1 MKPVQ
6 ILSGPQKTQGQLF
19 AVHIVPQQMWSVLP
33 VALDQYLK
41 LGREGPT
48 ASSPGQSLD
57 LVFLLGINNGSQIQP
72 LLVVSASC

>member
-1 MKPVQ
+1 MATKD
-6 ILSGPQKTQGQLF
+6 TRGQLF
-19 AVHIVPQQMWSVLP
+19 AVHIIPQQMCFVLP

-48 ASSPGQSLD
+48 ASSPGQPLD
-57 LVFLLGINNGSQIQP
+57 LVFLLGINNSSQIQP